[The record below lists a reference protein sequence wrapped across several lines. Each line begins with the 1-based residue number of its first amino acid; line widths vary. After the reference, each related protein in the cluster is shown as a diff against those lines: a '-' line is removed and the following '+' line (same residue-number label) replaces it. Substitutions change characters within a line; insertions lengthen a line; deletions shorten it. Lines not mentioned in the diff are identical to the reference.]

1 MYGKSR
7 SQTRRSQ
14 LGSRKRNSSR
24 EPHPLVVTLLDKTTG
39 HRLSTSGQI
48 HPHLYRD
55 KTNQIRIYAV
65 CPLTFYQSKPLATH
79 ASAHPWRAQAAPHR
93 ITAHTALTAHIFP
106 HSQRGRENMK
116 FDHLG
121 KTKDLAH
128 TTQQGPGMHR
138 PTRKQN
144 PPREPAHKPP
154 AGGLGACVRTPF
166 PKSSPAGTAELSPG
180 R

>member
-1 MYGKSR
+1 MGSPAKISR
-7 SQTRRSQ
+7 LFPFCGAIAQ
-14 LGSRKRNSSR
+14 LGERLVRNEEVSGSIPLSSTNPVPAKSTPQPRQNYPNPHLFGVPHSHFTAPNHSWLRGDFSRFSRTFSPAPHSRK
-24 EPHPLVVTLLDKTTG
+24 KG
-39 HRLSTSGQI
+39 AGKI
-48 HPHLYRD
+48 
-55 KTNQIRIYAV
+55 
-65 CPLTFYQSKPLATH
+65 
-79 ASAHPWRAQAAPHR
+79 
-93 ITAHTALTAHIFP
+93 
-106 HSQRGRENMK
+106 K